1 MKDTRK
7 LFIRLTP
14 IKEFSFVNIPLLY
27 SEAAGE
33 TYSLGIEW
41 THSSV
46 AEKFSFKFEEN
57 SF

>member
-1 MKDTRK
+1 M
-7 LFIRLTP
+7 
-14 IKEFSFVNIPLLY
+14 NIPLLY

-57 SF
+57 SFWRVLGYEKKEG